1 MWHLG
6 SVCCRICCTECEH
19 LEEGQQVLYVGTVA
33 QSSAGGLVRQPVEV
47 LGCAQDGGGSGGQQA
62 QQLPLTAPLH
72 GLEPCQSPH
81 CTCST
86 KKKVNGAEVQVLE
99 ILPEAALHLQYSE
112 EDQESRQYNCL
123 EHNFYVLYFV
133 CWPPVGPQDIKT

>member
-6 SVCCRICCTECEH
+6 SVCCSVYLEH
-19 LEEGQQVLYVGTVA
+19 LEEGQQVLYIGTVA
-33 QSSAGGLVRQPVEV
+33 QGSAGGLVRQPVEV
-47 LGCAQDGGGSGGQQA
+47 LGCAQDGSGSGGQQA

-86 KKKVNGAEVQVLE
+86 LKQINSADR
-99 ILPEAALHLQYSE
+99 H
-112 EDQESRQYNCL
+112 NCL
-123 EHNFYVLYFV
+123 EHNLIEPGTRTAASQEARVDSGEF
-133 CWPPVGPQDIKT
+133 P